1 MSTTSAERER
11 NRATVLRFFR
21 EVMAGRNIDILDE
34 LAVDDYQDHVAFP
47 GQGQGREG
55 LKRRVA
61 LILAA
66 FQPRQELHDVLVDG
80 DRVAVR
86 WTLRGVHSGP
96 FLGIPATGKPVQ
108 FDGVDLYAMSDARM
122 AQHWNVVDLWA
133 FYRQVNTPA

>member
-1 MSTTSAERER
+1 MSSTSAERER

-21 EVMAGRNIDILDE
+21 EVMIGRDIDVLDE
-34 LAVDDYQDHVAFP
+34 LVVHDYQDHVAFP
-47 GQGQGREG
+47 GQGPGREG

-61 LILAA
+61 SILTA
-66 FQPRQELHDVLVDG
+66 FQPLQELHDVVVDG

-86 WTLRGVHSGP
+86 WTLRGVHVGP

-108 FDGVDLYAMSDARM
+108 FDGVDLYAVSAGRM

-133 FYRQVNTPA
+133 FYRQVNDRS

>member
-1 MSTTSAERER
+1 MSMTSAERER

-21 EVMAGRNIDILDE
+21 EVMAGRDIDILDE

>member
-1 MSTTSAERER
+1 MTTTFAERER

-21 EVMAGRNIDILDE
+21 EVMAGRDIDILDE
-34 LAVDDYQDHVAFP
+34 LAVDDYHDHVAFP

-61 LILAA
+61 LILTA
-66 FQPRQELHDVLVDG
+66 FQPRQELHDVVVDG
-80 DRVAVR
+80 DRVAVH

-96 FLGIPATGKPVQ
+96 FLGIPATGEPVQ
-108 FDGVDLYAMSDARM
+108 FDGVDLYALSDGRM

-133 FYRQVNTPA
+133 FYRQVNNRA